1 MRERKRFRLRDRER
15 EREQFLE
22 VRKKIA
28 LNCKVMTR
36 NDTTNFV

>member
-1 MRERKRFRLRDRER
+1 MRERERFRDRER
-15 EREQFLE
+15 ERQQFLE